1 MKFRSSVNY
10 NFYRLR
16 NSFVDVRRFYL
27 TLFAMLACLIVK
39 KTDGSRCKIKIMWN
53 WCQMKL
59 VRFGSALV
67 NLTRTKFDAKRVQ
80 KKLYDNDNNKCVQ
93 WIFETKKTLFF
104 RMKMWKLSDLA
115 IIRCSLLTDF
125 MRLCLV
131 FVSFLFYFRL
141 VSDLLINSQR
151 EEVKFPIWKIYTHR
165 ISKRIKSKVRS
176 YVSFSSNFSSSGKY
190 TEEQL

>member
-1 MKFRSSVNY
+1 MD
-10 NFYRLR
+10 LR
-16 NSFVDVRRFYL
+16 N
-27 TLFAMLACLIVK
+27 K
-39 KTDGSRCKIKIMWN
+39 KNTM
-53 WCQMKL
+53 
-59 VRFGSALV
+59 
-67 NLTRTKFDAKRVQ
+67 
-80 KKLYDNDNNKCVQ
+80 
-93 WIFETKKTLFF
+93 FF

-151 EEVKFPIWKIYTHR
+151 EEVKFLIWKIHTHR

-176 YVSFSSNFSSSGKY
+176 CVSFSSNFSSSGKY
-190 TEEQL
+190 TGGTIVIRLSVLMSFSQQRSTWSVSRNSWDEKWF

>member
-1 MKFRSSVNY
+1 
-10 NFYRLR
+10 
-16 NSFVDVRRFYL
+16 
-27 TLFAMLACLIVK
+27 
-39 KTDGSRCKIKIMWN
+39 
-53 WCQMKL
+53 MKL

-93 WIFETKKTLFF
+93 WIFETKKTQCFF

-151 EEVKFPIWKIYTHR
+151 EEVKFLIWKIHTHR

-176 YVSFSSNFSSSGKY
+176 CVSFSSNFSSSGKY
-190 TEEQL
+190 TGEQL

>member
-1 MKFRSSVNY
+1 
-10 NFYRLR
+10 
-16 NSFVDVRRFYL
+16 
-27 TLFAMLACLIVK
+27 
-39 KTDGSRCKIKIMWN
+39 
-53 WCQMKL
+53 MKL

-93 WIFETKKTLFF
+93 WIFETKKTQCFFAWKCGSCLISPLFVVLF
-104 RMKMWKLSDLA
+104 WPISCDCVW
-115 IIRCSLLTDF
+115 CSF
-125 MRLCLV
+125 H
-131 FVSFLFYFRL
+131 FYFILFYFRL

-190 TEEQL
+190 TGGTIVIRLSVLMSFSQQRSTWSVSRNSWDEKWF